1 MRRPG
6 NYPCQ
11 TILQTLKFQD
21 VFESNIMIKGIAIIK
36 STANKRSCNSF
47 GNSKTYTSEYDE
59 GHEYEKKQQRQVCEI
74 CCLKF

>member
-1 MRRPG
+1 
-6 NYPCQ
+6 
-11 TILQTLKFQD
+11 
-21 VFESNIMIKGIAIIK
+21 MIKGIAIIK
-36 STANKRSCNSF
+36 STANKRSNSF